1 MSPDNFKAPFT
12 AAEGWGTLAQK
23 VADGQQSASIELR
36 YGKLHLKQ
44 LALDSVPGTQAS
56 KPVVTLDGRNIDTQF
71 QRDGARTIIRFP
83 EGIDIAAGQTLQVQH
98 V

>member
-1 MSPDNFKAPFT
+1 MARSRWSL
-12 AAEGWGTLAQK
+12 ESAQENE
-23 VADGQQSASIELR
+23 V
-36 YGKLHLKQ
+36 
-44 LALDSVPGTQAS
+44 LDDSSTENS
-56 KPVVTLDGRNIDTQF
+56 MNSCCLSSVVTLDGRDIDAQF